1 MDPNSPPSPCN
12 SSMQNT
18 ESCAKVAVWTHR
30 NRTEGLK
37 ENIGTFWAS
46 LESFCFRHVYPPSFE
61 VNVCL
66 QSSIWSIECLANYW
80 TKRNHMRCFHKAPSY
95 DYIKVFSTLC
105 FAHNKKTKDK
115 FAPRGRRC
123 LFVGYPFGQ
132 KGWKPYVFRDRRI
145 LCEPRHHLPRE
156 HLSLC
161 NHGGTQW
168 TSQSFT
174 ICWTFSCLTWLR
186 PPLAAFGDNNWSWA
200 AHDRCK
206 GELTVSLVEAS
217 TSTELG
223 QP

>member
-95 DYIKVFSTLC
+95 DHIKVFSTLC
-105 FAHNKKTKDK
+105 FAHNKKTKHK

-132 KGWKPYVFRDRRI
+132 KGWKLLNLEIEEYFVSHDIIFHENIFPFAAMV
-145 LCEPRHHLPRE
+145 EPSEPHSPSRFAE
-156 HLSLC
+156 HFPAS
-161 NHGGTQW
+161 
-168 TSQSFT
+168 
-174 ICWTFSCLTWLR
+174 
-186 PPLAAFGDNNWSWA
+186 
-200 AHDRCK
+200 HD
-206 GELTVSLVEAS
+206 
-217 TSTELG
+217 
-223 QP
+223 